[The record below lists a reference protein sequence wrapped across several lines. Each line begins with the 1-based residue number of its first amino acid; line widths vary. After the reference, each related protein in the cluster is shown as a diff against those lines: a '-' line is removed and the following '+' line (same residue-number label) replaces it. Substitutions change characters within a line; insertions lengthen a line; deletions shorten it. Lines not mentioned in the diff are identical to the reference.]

1 MENDLQLLR
10 DYKKAMFELAQLGTV
25 LTSLIEVPD
34 NTFFRVSI
42 TIENN
47 KIIAEHED
55 QMLAIIQ
62 LRNQI

>member
-1 MENDLQLLR
+1 MEKDLQLLR
-10 DYKKAMFELAQLGTV
+10 DYKKAMLELAQFGTV
-25 LTSLIEVPD
+25 STSLVEVLD
-34 NTFFRVSI
+34 KTFFRVSI

-55 QMLAIIQ
+55 QMIAIIQ